1 MEFVGKA
8 LHPPSSKIANFG
20 LAHARHTVAVHPQE
34 VQQDA
39 CTDDL
44 IIRLPSTERLAKWSQ
59 TRGLFA
65 LRFGKFQRS
74 LRIMT
79 ADRSV
84 NTVHRDEFCFSWKSA
99 GSWILFFRIVS
110 FEELITIEFDT
121 QRKKKKKKRWE
132 IWRKIWEK
140 IFANLNTCIHF
151 VRKVIS
157 NSNLIYK
164 RKEKTIKI
172 LFRNCCL
179 IIGCTS
185 TSLYWSQISEI
196 DEYLLAGM
204 HKEKKEEIYFYW
216 ESL

>member
-121 QRKKKKKKRWE
+121 QRKRRKDGKFEGKSEKKYLQ
-132 IWRKIWEK
+132 IWIRASTSLEK
-140 IFANLNTCIHF
+140 WFQVQIC
-151 VRKVIS
+151 
-157 NSNLIYK
+157 K
-164 RKEKTIKI
+164 RKEEIMKI

-185 TSLYWSQISEI
+185 TSLYWFQISEI